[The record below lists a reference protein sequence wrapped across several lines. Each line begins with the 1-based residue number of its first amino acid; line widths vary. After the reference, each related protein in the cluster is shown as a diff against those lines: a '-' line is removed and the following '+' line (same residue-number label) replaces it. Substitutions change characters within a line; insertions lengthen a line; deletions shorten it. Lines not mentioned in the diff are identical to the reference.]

1 MSLLLA
7 DEIYQVSSHRNLC
20 SRLLAEAYT
29 KGIAD
34 TVSQQGTDTHGTL
47 DSSILAFACFGYAE
61 VEWVVHAFLL
71 HFFYQEAH
79 RADHHY
85 GVG

>member
-1 MSLLLA
+1 MTLLLA
-7 DEIYQVSSHRNLC
+7 DIIHQMTRHRNLC
-20 SRLLAEAYT
+20 SRFLAQTHANR
-29 KGIAD
+29 IAD
-34 TVSQQGTDTHGTL
+34 TISQEGTDTYGTL
-47 DSSILAFACFGYAE
+47 DSAIFAFAGFGYAE

-79 RADHHY
+79 GANHHN

>member
-1 MSLLLA
+1 MPLLLA
-7 DEIYQVSSHRNLC
+7 DVIYQMACHWNLC
-20 SRLLAEAYT
+20 SRFLAQAYT
-29 KGIAD
+29 NGIAD
-34 TVSQQGTDTHGTL
+34 AISQEGTDTYGTL
-47 DSSILAFACFGYAE
+47 DSAIFAFAGFGYAE

-79 RADHHY
+79 GANHHN